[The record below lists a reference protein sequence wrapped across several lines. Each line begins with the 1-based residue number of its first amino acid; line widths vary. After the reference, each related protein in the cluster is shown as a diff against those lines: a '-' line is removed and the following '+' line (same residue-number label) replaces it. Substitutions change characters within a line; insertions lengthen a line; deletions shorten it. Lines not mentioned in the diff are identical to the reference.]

1 MIEVHIVAIVLRII
15 VVRKHII
22 AAVIKYVAVIMKD
35 IDDSIKCLFFVV
47 QKDVVGVNQWSY
59 KCTQRWGRW
68 VSLKKLVNKNAVK
81 QLNMRPL
88 VVLSKPQVLP
98 QKKP

>member
-47 QKDVVGVNQWSY
+47 QKDVVGVNQ
-59 KCTQRWGRW
+59 
-68 VSLKKLVNKNAVK
+68 
-81 QLNMRPL
+81 
-88 VVLSKPQVLP
+88 
-98 QKKP
+98 